1 VNLPTAILTVRW
13 LVYDTFRQSLASRLF
28 WVMLGA
34 SAVCIAVCFSVGVE
48 GGLPPAQPDEPR
60 EFLSPAEAAKEAAR
74 ARSGVPT
81 DELPVPSGKLT
92 LGFGLIKDIPLARDR
107 SDPVRFLQVWLAGF
121 VADTAGILLALIW
134 TASFLPTFLEP
145 TSVSVLLAK
154 PVPRWSLLVGKYLGV
169 LAFVLFQAVVFVGG
183 TWLALGVRT
192 GVWEPLYLLCV
203 PMLLIHF
210 AVFFSFSALLAV
222 ATRNAAACVIGTL
235 FFWMICWGLN
245 YGRHIAALN
254 LSGQT
259 ISPAGKVLLEIGYW
273 LLPKPWDLNALVF
286 RGIEGDNFFGRLIEL
301 DKLIELGQFFPVLSV
316 LASLGFAVATLAL
329 AAYEFVTTDY

>member
-28 WVMLGA
+28 WVMLVA
-34 SAVCIAVCFSVGVE
+34 SGVCIAVCFSVGIE
-48 GGLPPAQPDEPR
+48 GGLAPKTTDEPR
-60 EFLSPAEAAKEAAR
+60 EYLPPSEAAREAAR
-74 ARSGVPT
+74 AKPGVPQDQLDVT
-81 DELPVPSGKLT
+81 GGKLT

-134 TASFLPTFLEP
+134 TAGFLPTFLEP
-145 TSVSVLLAK
+145 AAVSVLLAK
-154 PVPRWSLLVGKYLGV
+154 PVPRWSLLAGKYLGV

-192 GVWEPLYLLCV
+192 GVWEPAYLLCV

-222 ATRNAAACVIGTL
+222 VTRNAAACVIGTL
-235 FFWMICWGLN
+235 FFWMVCWGLN
-245 YGRHIAALN
+245 YGRHAAALGFGGEA
-254 LSGQT
+254 LTPVGSW
-259 ISPAGKVLLEIGYW
+259 VLEAGYW

-286 RGIEGDNFFGRLIEL
+286 RGIEADNFFGRLIEL
-301 DKLIELGQFFPVLSV
+301 DRLADRGAFHPALSV
-316 LASLGFAVATLAL
+316 LASLGFAVAALAL
-329 AAYEFVTTDY
+329 AGYEFETTDY